1 MSCPTRV
8 YFVCSPHPRAG
19 KTLGAR
25 LCAEFQSANARQVL
39 GFDLG
44 THQPRFA
51 EFLPTLATYASISDI
66 RGQMALFDKLATGD
80 CDSKVVDISHRAFE
94 SFFTIMRDFDFA
106 TEARRNAVSPVVL
119 FIARLDEAS
128 IKSYT
133 TLREWFP
140 ALTFVPVHNE
150 AISRGRDLGRLF
162 ASSHRSI
169 FPLQITQFSHG
180 LQTLIDQ
187 PPFSFNDFRTRPAPG
202 LSLDLR
208 AELDGWVKRGWRQ
221 FRELELSLLM
231 NEFKTSVAAFG
242 QVAY

>member
-1 MSCPTRV
+1 MSQPTRV

-25 LCAEFQSANARQVL
+25 LCAEFQSASARPVF

-44 THQPRFA
+44 ADQPRFA
-51 EFLPTLATYASISDI
+51 EFLPTLATYSCISDI
-66 RGQMALFDKLATGD
+66 RGQMALFDKLTKGD
-80 CDSKVVDISHRAFE
+80 CHSKVVDISHRIFE

-106 TEARRNAVSPVVL
+106 SEARRNAVSPIIL

-150 AISRGRDLGRLF
+150 AIAQRPRPWTNVCVEQPQHFPAANYAVFAWPADLD
-162 ASSHRSI
+162 RS
-169 FPLQITQFSHG
+169 
-180 LQTLIDQ
+180 
-187 PPFSFNDFRTRPAPG
+187 
-202 LSLDLR
+202 
-208 AELDGWVKRGWRQ
+208 
-221 FRELELSLLM
+221 
-231 NEFKTSVAAFG
+231 TSVFL
-242 QVAY
+242 